1 VYGTQTKKKKTNVMG
16 MLKIFGL
23 DIVML
28 WARMLDLKLDI
39 ISPYHYIIIIT
50 IVHKL
55 LCKPLFTCFL
65 LPTKSKLK
73 ICVEHFFDIL
83 WKSYNVRK

>member
-1 VYGTQTKKKKTNVMG
+1 
-16 MLKIFGL
+16 
-23 DIVML
+23 
-28 WARMLDLKLDI
+28 MLDLKLDI

-83 WKSYNVRK
+83 